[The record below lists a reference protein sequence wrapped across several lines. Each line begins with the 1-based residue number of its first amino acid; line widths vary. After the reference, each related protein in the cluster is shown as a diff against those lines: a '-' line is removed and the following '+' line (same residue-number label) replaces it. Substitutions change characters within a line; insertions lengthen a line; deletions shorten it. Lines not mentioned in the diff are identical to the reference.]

1 MSSSTRPLVRL
12 VPSLLALSLVVAAC
26 APGDEQPPARGSAGP
41 LPEGA
46 TLPTDHPPLGPVP
59 GTPGAESVPGGH
71 PPIGTAPGAAT
82 APADAPVAL
91 VKETMDSGGYTY
103 ALLEI
108 DGDEIW
114 AAGPPSELAE
124 GDRVAL
130 AGAMGM
136 ENFTAASLDR
146 TFERILFVSG
156 FVPR

>member
-1 MSSSTRPLVRL
+1 MPQLQHRRTLL
-12 VPSLLALSLVVAAC
+12 PSLLLVFAVAC
-26 APGDEQPPARGSAGP
+26 APGDEQPAAQGSAGP

-46 TLPTDHPPLGPVP
+46 TLPAD
-59 GTPGAESVPGGH
+59 H
-71 PPIGTAPGAAT
+71 PPIGTAPGVAS
-82 APADAPVAL
+82 APADAPTGL

-114 AAGPPSELAE
+114 AAGPVTPLAV

-130 AGAMGM
+130 AGTMGM

-146 TFERILFVSG
+146 TFDRILFVSG
-156 FVPR
+156 FVQR

>member
-1 MSSSTRPLVRL
+1 MPQAHLARTTLA
-12 VPSLLALSLVVAAC
+12 SLTLAFAVAC
-26 APGDEQPPARGSAGP
+26 APGDEQPPAQGSAGP

-46 TLPTDHPPLGPVP
+46 TLPAD
-59 GTPGAESVPGGH
+59 H

-82 APADAPVAL
+82 APADAPTGV

-114 AAGPPSELAE
+114 TAGPPTELSE